1 MELIEKLKDEKLSI
15 ITSNGYKSSDNGIK
29 PILLRINE
37 NRYFFKDLS
46 VADKIIGKAS
56 AMLLVYSGVKEVN
69 ALVLSKSGQE
79 ILEKYHVKYSYEEL
93 VEYIINRKGDG
104 MCPMEMTVK
113 DIDDLENAYSALND
127 KVKEL
132 KNKRRT

>member
-69 ALVLSKSGQE
+69 ALVLSKSGKE
-79 ILEKYHVKYSYEEL
+79 ILEKYKVKYSYEEL

-132 KNKRRT
+132 KK